1 MDLFAA
7 VRKLFG
13 DKSADV
19 IPGVNY
25 SALKAMEEPD
35 YVYKE
40 KSLDNPYVAPQDK
53 AILTDTLA
61 TMNAAGDNT
70 GGGGAVAPS
79 RADTLRKT
87 GNSTLDELLALY
99 DEVISQ
105 INSTVGTETERINGS
120 YDDKVKGQGLV
131 MDQGMR
137 DTDASNAARNLGE
150 SSYMSADRQKVK
162 DAADANIGTIN
173 EARKGDLGDLGKMQQ
188 TAVADYQ
195 GRKNNLGI
203 TRDRLGRATDEA
215 GIEATTN
222 TLLEAKNAIPGEKA
236 KWQSQG
242 EFVGKANA
250 LGKYDTT
257 ALDAT
262 IQGVVDN
269 ASASQESKNST
280 IKDII
285 DGTGMTK
292 EKKDEYKNKY
302 IQVI

>member
-25 SALKAMEEPD
+25 SALND
-35 YVYKE
+35 
-40 KSLDNPYVAPQDK
+40 SLDQEYLTTPAMLTNPYVEQVEKDIYSDATTATGGTTPQAPQ
-53 AILTDTLA
+53 APA
-61 TMNAAGDNT
+61 
-70 GGGGAVAPS
+70 APS
-79 RADTLRKT
+79 RADTLRST
-87 GNSTLDELLALY
+87 GNSTLDELLQLY

-105 INSTVGTETERINGS
+105 INTAVGTETTRINGS

-162 DAADANIGTIN
+162 DAADANINTIN
-173 EARKGDLGDLGKMQQ
+173 EARRSDLGELGKLQQ
-188 TAVADYQ
+188 TSVADYQ
-195 GRKNNLGI
+195 GRKNNLGV
-203 TRDRLGRATDEA
+203 TRTRLQNATDE
-215 GIEATTN
+215 GDIEATVN
-222 TLLEAKNAIPGEKA
+222 TITEAKNGIPGEKA

-242 EFVGKANA
+242 EYMDKANS
-250 LGKYDTT
+250 LGTYDTT